1 MLIYLDIKIP
11 HLQIAHQGG
20 NFEVGNIKIHLND
33 KVKIVRK
40 LTQLRAH
47 LSLYFCAAYNVI
59 IDAVREGHCALI
71 MICTEKSFAKALV
84 SLWLAH
90 ISHRLHRAQWPSVD
104 PAFDCRLSPHL
115 LHTCQ
120 TEGLKR
126 LNQKLTSKLRFERYD
141 IFSLL
146 L

>member
-1 MLIYLDIKIP
+1 MDCPSPLC
-11 HLQIAHQGG
+11 
-20 NFEVGNIKIHLND
+20 VR
-33 KVKIVRK
+33 IV
-40 LTQLRAH
+40 TQLRAH
-47 LSLYFCAAYNVI
+47 LSIYFCAVYNVI
-59 IDAVREGHCALI
+59 IDAVRERHCALI

-90 ISHRLHRAQWPSVD
+90 ISHRLHRAQWSSVD

-126 LNQKLTSKLRFERYD
+126 LNQNWLPNFVLKII
-141 IFSLL
+141 IFLFL
-146 L
+146 FYCFYNVGKVKIFVKMFQRKV